1 MSNHVIQ
8 FLTDAKKYFPNCVL
22 TRSQILFSRNIKNR
36 PNSTISVIYCNTE
49 RKSYKKYK
57 EERKEIEE
65 IQERKLQEIQG
76 YKKKGYKDTRI

>member
-49 RKSYKKYK
+49 RK
-57 EERKEIEE
+57 EI
-65 IQERKLQEIQG
+65 QEIQG
-76 YKKKGYKDTRI
+76 RKKEIQG